1 MEPEPPKAQE
11 AIAAPPPP
19 EKIQPTGRPLR
30 PAGWALGLPVLA
42 LLVAVA
48 AMRISPAIEI
58 NIRREAAKLV
68 RGGEDVP
75 LVAAG
80 GRVAVAGRDV
90 RIVTDAELSD
100 EVRTEAERRVR
111 AVPGVRMAGSE
122 VTGYVA
128 LSPFAFRVK
137 RTESGI
143 ELSGGV
149 PTTEVRASLVAR
161 AGRFVPA
168 DLVEDRLRLAAGA
181 PPGFA
186 AAAAHLLETIAPIEA
201 AEGTLTDRRVQAN
214 ASPPDPAAY
223 NALMAALR
231 ALPTGYVMGDL
242 EILPPRITP
251 FVWTASRHDDGIA
264 LGGAVPSEE
273 QRAALVRLASEMLP
287 DLPIRDSMQTAR
299 GLDRSV
305 DLMAT
310 ARSAFDSLTRLKRGE
325 ARLSERSFS
334 LSGDTVAKGGGE
346 AVAKQLRESLP
357 GALGTPTVSV
367 SVVPASPFLFSA
379 RRIGGR
385 LELTGYLSD
394 ERDHAIAT
402 SLAASRFPGERVLDR
417 LIVVE
422 GAPDG
427 FPDVLRTLLTTL
439 SDFAEGEAAIRDRE
453 LVYSG
458 RILYAQLAARVRRTA
473 PTQVPAGWQ
482 ARVDL
487 APVSPRGAIDAYLCG
502 DLLSDASRR
511 NPVRFTPGQT
521 APAPNAT
528 GAIEAA
534 ADIVR
539 RCGHVGI
546 RVVHHVGGEGGEA
559 ARELAAGRA
568 RALVTALSE
577 RGATARFSAEGVA
590 SAADKGAE
598 RNEFHVA
605 PSESA
610 R

>member
-1 MEPEPPKAQE
+1 MEPESPKAQE
-11 AIAAPPPP
+11 VTPAPPPP
-19 EKIQPTGRPLR
+19 EHENSATLRQRLR

-68 RGGEDVP
+68 RGGEESP

-80 GRVAVAGRDV
+80 GRVVVAGRDV
-90 RIVTDAELSD
+90 RIVTDADLSD
-100 EVRTEAERRVR
+100 ELRADVERRAR
-111 AVPGVRMAGSE
+111 ALPGVRMAGSE

-149 PTTEVRASLVAR
+149 PTTEVRASLVAQ
-161 AGRFVPA
+161 AARFVPA

-186 AAAAHLLETIAPIEA
+186 AAAGHLLETIAPIDS

-214 ASPPDPAAY
+214 ASPRDPAAY
-223 NALMAALR
+223 NTVMAALR
-231 ALPTGYVMGDL
+231 ALPTGYVTGEL

-251 FVWTASRHDDGIA
+251 FIWTASRDDAGIA
-264 LGGAVPSEE
+264 LGGAVPSED
-273 QRAALVRLASEMLP
+273 QRAALVRLAKEMLP
-287 DLPIRDSMQTAR
+287 DLPVRDSMQTAR

-310 ARSAFDSLTRLKRGE
+310 ARAAFDSLNRLKRGE
-325 ARLSERSFS
+325 ARLTERSFS
-334 LSGDTVAKGGGE
+334 LTGDTVAKGGGE
-346 AVAKQLRESLP
+346 AVAKQLRETLP
-357 GALGTPTVSV
+357 SALGSPTVSV

-379 RRIGGR
+379 KRIAGR

-394 ERDHAIAT
+394 DRDRASAT
-402 SLAASRFPGERVLDR
+402 SLAAARFPGERVLDR

-422 GAPDG
+422 GAPEG
-427 FPDVLRTLLTTL
+427 FPDVLRTALTTL

-453 LVYSG
+453 LTYSG
-458 RILYAQLAARVRRTA
+458 RILYGQLAARVRRTA
-473 PTQVPAGWQ
+473 PSQVPAGWQ

-521 APAPNAT
+521 APAPNSV

-546 RVVHHVGGEGGEA
+546 RIVHHVGAEGGEA

-577 RGATARFSAEGVA
+577 RGATARLSAEGVA

-598 RNEFHVA
+598 RNEFHVT
-605 PSESA
+605 PL
-610 R
+610 